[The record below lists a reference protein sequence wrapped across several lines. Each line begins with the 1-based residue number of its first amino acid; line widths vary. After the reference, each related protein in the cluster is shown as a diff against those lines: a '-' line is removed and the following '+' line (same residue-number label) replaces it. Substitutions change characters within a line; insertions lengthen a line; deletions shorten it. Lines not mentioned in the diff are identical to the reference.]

1 MNKIRTFFYM
11 IKQGFQNIAKNAF
24 MIFASVSV
32 IFVSLFIIGTM
43 FLLSYNIESILDDLA
58 SGPAVVI
65 NCKTTLSEE
74 EADKLQDMIEI
85 NKNVSKITRISRA
98 ENLAA
103 MKEFFSEQQDL
114 FEDYK
119 EEDLFVSFEVE
130 LYDVGEGEK
139 FVSEV
144 KSMVGVD
151 SVRDTVRVLK
161 LFTTLKKWVQ
171 IGTVIAVIGLGILSY
186 LLTSNTIKLTV
197 VARRQEL
204 EIMKYVGAS
213 SAYVRGPFIMEGLFI
228 GLLGSGL
235 SYLLV
240 RLVYNIIANYV
251 NGTEIGDM
259 IHVVPFTNF
268 SGTLMVYFL
277 IAAVAI
283 GVLGS
288 MTAIRKHIKV

>member
-11 IKQGFQNIAKNAF
+11 IKQGFQNIAKNVF

-43 FLLSYNIESILDDLA
+43 FLLSYNIESILNDLG

-65 NCKTTLSEE
+65 NCKTTLSNEE
-74 EADKLQDMIEI
+74 TDKLQDMLEV
-85 NKNVSKITRISRA
+85 NDNVSKITRISRA

-103 MKEFFSEQQDL
+103 MKEFFSEQQEL
-114 FEDYK
+114 FEDYT
-119 EEDLFVSFEVE
+119 EDDLFVSFEVE
-130 LYDVGEGEK
+130 LYDINSGEK
-139 FVSEV
+139 FVNEARE
-144 KSMVGVD
+144 MVGVE
-151 SVRDTVRVLK
+151 SVRDTVKVLT

-197 VARRQEL
+197 VARKQEL

-240 RLVYNIIANYV
+240 RLVYNLIANYV

>member
-74 EADKLQDMIEI
+74 ETDKLQNMIEI
-85 NKNVSKITRISRA
+85 KDNVSKITRISRA

-197 VARRQEL
+197 VARKQEL

>member
-65 NCKTTLSEE
+65 NCKTTLSDEE
-74 EADKLQDMIEI
+74 TDKLQDMIEI
-85 NKNVSKITRISRA
+85 NKNVSKITIISRA

-130 LYDVGEGEK
+130 LYNVGEGEK

-197 VARRQEL
+197 VARKQEL

-268 SGTLMVYFL
+268 SGTLIVYFL

>member
-74 EADKLQDMIEI
+74 ETDKLQDMIEI

-130 LYDVGEGEK
+130 LYNVGEGEK

-144 KSMVGVD
+144 KNMVGVD

-197 VARRQEL
+197 VARKQEL

-268 SGTLMVYFL
+268 SGTLMVYFI

>member
-1 MNKIRTFFYM
+1 MN
-11 IKQGFQNIAKNAF
+11 
-24 MIFASVSV
+24 
-32 IFVSLFIIGTM
+32 
-43 FLLSYNIESILDDLA
+43 
-58 SGPAVVI
+58 
-65 NCKTTLSEE
+65 
-74 EADKLQDMIEI
+74 
-85 NKNVSKITRISRA
+85 
-98 ENLAA
+98 
-103 MKEFFSEQQDL
+103 
-114 FEDYK
+114 
-119 EEDLFVSFEVE
+119 
-130 LYDVGEGEK
+130 
-139 FVSEV
+139 
-144 KSMVGVD
+144 
-151 SVRDTVRVLK
+151 
-161 LFTTLKKWVQ
+161 
-171 IGTVIAVIGLGILSY
+171 IAVIGLGILSY

-197 VARRQEL
+197 VARKQEL

-240 RLVYNIIANYV
+240 RLVYNIISNYV

>member
-74 EADKLQDMIEI
+74 ETDKLQNMIEI
-85 NKNVSKITRISRA
+85 KDNVSKITRISRA

-130 LYDVGEGEK
+130 LYDVGKGEK

-197 VARRQEL
+197 VARKQEL

-268 SGTLMVYFL
+268 SGTLMVYFI

>member
-74 EADKLQDMIEI
+74 ETDKLQNMIEI
-85 NKNVSKITRISRA
+85 KDNVSKITRISRA

>member
-74 EADKLQDMIEI
+74 ETDKLQDMIEI

-197 VARRQEL
+197 VARKQEL